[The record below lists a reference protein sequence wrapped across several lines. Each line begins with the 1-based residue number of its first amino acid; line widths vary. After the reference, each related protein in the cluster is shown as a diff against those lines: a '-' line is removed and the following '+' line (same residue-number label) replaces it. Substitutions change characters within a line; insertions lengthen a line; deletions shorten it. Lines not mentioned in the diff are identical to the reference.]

1 MRQILFIF
9 FVLLPFVVASAQ
21 EKQAQSNH
29 SFFHIDI
36 FDYKY
41 YFCDECDFPKS
52 THNLTLNLLGGTSK
66 NQYGLVV
73 GTLLNVIDNNAY
85 GIQIAGLYNYV
96 GNQGKGLAVT
106 GFINNYKSHTGV
118 QIAGF
123 NTAEKM
129 RGVQIGFVNSSIDM
143 QGIQIGFMNNYE
155 GLQTLKGLQ
164 IGVLNEGKS
173 RFQIGLC
180 NISENNQYP
189 LGLVNIVKNGEMN
202 VGLASDEIGNVT
214 AQFLS
219 GGQYLYGIVGL
230 GFNTK
235 SSDHLILQGGIG
247 AHLNFSSKF
256 RINMEVSTKF
266 LTRTFIYVGNDDAE
280 YEKRKKEFDFK
291 ALTGYSFGIFPS
303 FNFVKKI
310 ELFGGPTLN
319 YLHTNTLDNKS
330 LFSSKYIWKDFNS
343 TSLRQLYIGYS
354 VGLRYVLKN

>member
-1 MRQILFIF
+1 M
-9 FVLLPFVVASAQ
+9 VASAQ
-21 EKQAQSNH
+21 ETQEQTNH
-29 SFFHIDI
+29 SFFHMDI

-41 YFCDECDFPKS
+41 YFCDSCHFRES
-52 THNLTLNLLGGTSK
+52 THNLTLNLLGGISK
-66 NQYGLVV
+66 NQYGLVI
-73 GTLLNVIDNNAY
+73 GTLFNTIDNKAS
-85 GIQIAGLYNYV
+85 GIQIVGLYNHV
-96 GNQGKGLAVT
+96 GNQGKGLAVA
-106 GFINNYKSHTGV
+106 GFINNYKSHAGV

-123 NTAEKM
+123 NHAEKM
-129 RGVQIGFVNSSIDM
+129 RGVQIGFRNSSLDM
-143 QGIQIGFMNNYE
+143 QGVQIGFINNYE
-155 GLQTLKGLQ
+155 ELQTLKGIQ

-180 NISENNQYP
+180 NISENNPYS

-202 VGLASDEIGNVT
+202 VGLASDEIGNVI

-219 GGQYLYGIVGL
+219 GGRYLYGIVGL
-230 GFNTK
+230 GFNAT
-235 SSDHLILQGGIG
+235 SDHLILQGGIG

-256 RINMEVSTKF
+256 RINMEVSTKY
-266 LTRTFIYVGNDDAE
+266 LTRTFIYVGDDDAE

-291 ALTGYSFGIFPS
+291 GLNGYSLGIFPS
-303 FNFVKKI
+303 FNFAKKI

-354 VGLRYVLKN
+354 VGLRYVLK